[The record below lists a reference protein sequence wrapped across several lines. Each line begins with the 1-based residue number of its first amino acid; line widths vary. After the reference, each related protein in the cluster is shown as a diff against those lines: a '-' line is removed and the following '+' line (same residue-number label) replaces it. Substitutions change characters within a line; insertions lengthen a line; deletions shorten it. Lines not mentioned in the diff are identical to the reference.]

1 VKIVERAAG
10 ITASPHSARAM
21 KAMKVLN
28 FVGTVRGAATTV
40 LLAASMVGGGAVTV
54 NQVRQEI
61 APSTS
66 APRATAARTNAPT
79 PTPLTATSLLADL
92 QLRLQNTL
100 AADASAADELRK
112 VAVFSG
118 PRLDQLVDETKQ
130 RLQARYDQGI
140 VQLTGLIT
148 GSASPSPA
156 TSGTTRPSSSP
167 SVIAANA
174 LLTVIV
180 GDLNTIV
187 VQATRA
193 ATEPT
198 PIPRTLPPT
207 IAPTVAPTVAPRT
220 PSPAPSPTRSASPRP
235 SATR

>member
-10 ITASPHSARAM
+10 VAASPHSARAM

-28 FVGTVRGAATTV
+28 FVGTIRGAVTTV
-40 LLAASMVGGGAVTV
+40 LLAVSAVGGGAVTV

-61 APSTS
+61 AQSTS
-66 APRATAARTNAPT
+66 APQVATAAPRTSA
-79 PTPLTATSLLADL
+79 PTPLTATALLADL
-92 QLRLQNTL
+92 QQRLENAL
-100 AADASAADELRK
+100 AADASAADDLRK
-112 VAVFSG
+112 VAVFIG

-130 RLQARYDQGI
+130 KLQGRYEQGV
-140 VQLTGLIT
+140 VQLTTLIN
-148 GSASPSPA
+148 GPASPSPSA
-156 TSGTTRPSSSP
+156 SARPNGTP

-174 LLTVIV
+174 LYTVIV

-198 PIPRTLPPT
+198 PIPRTFIPTAAPTAPPT
-207 IAPTVAPTVAPRT
+207 IAPRSPL
-220 PSPAPSPTRSASPRP
+220 PSPAPTRNASPRP